1 MAVTSR
7 MEFIA
12 RTQLT
17 GAAASVSFQT
27 GLSGF
32 TKFFFVFY
40 LVNDA
45 SAKDVKLRLNNDSG
59 TNYSGQW
66 LMANGAT
73 VSGTRTS
80 GVFDHLRLNRSVT
93 LAASSVMLG
102 RMEISKPVAGE
113 VARITMSLSF
123 DGTSPVGILYQ
134 PMAAEWSNT
143 ADLINRIDVSADAGN
158 YAAGTRILLY
168 GSKD

>member
-40 LVNDA
+40 LENDA
-45 SAKDVKLRLNNDSG
+45 NAKDVKLRLNNDSG
-59 TNYSGQW
+59 TNYSAQW
-66 LMANGAT
+66 LQASGGT
-73 VSGTRTS
+73 VSGNRLS
-80 GVFDHLRLNRSVT
+80 GTFDHLRINRST
-93 LAASSVMLG
+93 TFAASSVMLG

-123 DGTSPVGILYQ
+123 DGTSVGILYQ

-143 ADLINRIDVSADAGN
+143 ADLINRIDVSADSGN

>member
-1 MAVTSR
+1 MSATR
-7 MEFIA
+7 RLEFIA

-17 GAAASVSFQT
+17 GAAASVSFAT

-32 TKFFFVFY
+32 TKFFLVFH

-45 SAKDVKLRLNNDSG
+45 DAKDVKLRLNNDSG

-66 LMANGAT
+66 LQANGVT
-73 VSGTRTS
+73 VSGNRTEAT
-80 GVFDHLRLNRSVT
+80 FNHLRINRSVT
-93 LAASSVMLG
+93 FAASSVMLA
-102 RMEISKPVAGE
+102 RMEISKPVAGL
-113 VARITMSLSF
+113 VARITNSLSF
-123 DGTSPVGILYQ
+123 DGTSVGILYQ

-143 ADLINRIDVSADAGN
+143 ADLINRIDVSADLGN